1 METDTLVII
10 LTEQLTALRQK
21 LIQAEN
27 DIIENKSKGNT
38 KEGLNSKLT
47 RDVKQM
53 TEQNTALMREIQE
66 ITQKKDKLEHQF
78 SRLD

>member
-21 LIQAEN
+21 LTQAEN
-27 DIIENKSKGNT
+27 DIIENKSKGNA

-66 ITQKKDKLEHQF
+66 ITHKKDKLEHQF

>member
-38 KEGLNSKLT
+38 KEGQNSKLQ
-47 RDVKQM
+47 RDVKQL
-53 TEQNTALMREIQE
+53 TE
-66 ITQKKDKLEHQF
+66 
-78 SRLD
+78 